1 MLFPSR
7 SRIAFH
13 SRHLSA
19 FAVHPLICRS
29 KSALQKV
36 DAFTIHAEQGIGGLG
51 PSSAYHNSFAGERR
65 KMATGASRRQVV
77 DRVDIKVDTTYRP
90 DIDGLR
96 CIAVLLVVA
105 FHLFPQI
112 VRGGFI
118 GVDIFFVISGYLITS
133 ILFGSMRKGT
143 CSVLTFYQRRIRRI
157 FPALIAVLAATFAV
171 GWFLLSPEELTSL
184 SQTLIG
190 GASFSANLVLLRQI
204 GYFDISAESKPLLHL
219 WSLGVEE
226 QFYIVWPLILY
237 VAYKRK
243 LNLLTL
249 SCTLALASFI
259 LNVAF
264 VGKRPDETFY
274 LPVTRAWEL
283 GIGVALVFLRD
294 IAGRPSLARFSA
306 RTESFLG
313 TVIWDLDRGD
323 QPRNVA
329 SELRSVTGVIL
340 IAIGAFGLTSRTPFP
355 GYAALLPVVG
365 AALLISAED
374 ALFNRKVLSSGPF
387 VFLGLISY
395 PLYLWHYPLI
405 AYARLID
412 DQAPAWPT
420 RLGIA
425 AASILLAWL
434 TYRFVERPIR
444 FGFVTRARIVQ
455 LSTAMVTLTLIGAA
469 TVYEGG
475 FEFRI
480 PASIRAYV
488 TANRGDETSIHWRRG
503 SCLLLPEQDASS
515 FGTECT
521 AETQRPLAVV
531 WGDSYAAAMYAGLTS
546 LQKDYQ
552 FGLAELTASACPPA
566 LGFVNPQREHCKG
579 INDAVA
585 QKLAELR
592 PDVVMLHST
601 WMLNSTQMYDP
612 VALEAGL
619 GHTVAKLRD
628 LKIARIILVGPVP
641 TWRGRGLPQN
651 LVDYYMKDPSHPLLP
666 SRTQFRLFPSGELND
681 RMMGMARRL
690 NIEFISPLDA
700 MCNEAGCLAR
710 VGDGPGDLTAF
721 DTGHLTIPG
730 AVYLARAIRH
740 DLFPVCSDCNH
751 P

>member
-1 MLFPSR
+1 M
-7 SRIAFH
+7 
-13 SRHLSA
+13 HLLST
-19 FAVHPLICRS
+19 PDR
-29 KSALQKV
+29 
-36 DAFTIHAEQGIGGLG
+36 EIGGRGNQALITT
-51 PSSAYHNSFAGERR
+51 PSPKKAARWRPEPAGRR
-65 KMATGASRRQVV
+65 VV
-77 DRVDIKVDTTYRP
+77 DRVNIKVETTYRP

-105 FHLFPQI
+105 FHLFPQK

-143 CSVLTFYQRRIRRI
+143 YSILTFYERRIRRI
-157 FPALIAVLAATFAV
+157 FPALIVVLAATFTA

-190 GASFSANLVLLRQI
+190 GASFSANLVLLHQI

-264 VGKRPDETFY
+264 VGKKPDETFY

-283 GIGVALVFLRD
+283 GVGVALVFLRD
-294 IAGRPSLARFSA
+294 IEDRPILARFSA
-306 RTESFLG
+306 RTESFLAG
-313 TVIWDLDRGD
+313 IVWDLERGA

-329 SELRSVTGVIL
+329 SELRSVFGVVL
-340 IAIGAFGLTSRTPFP
+340 IVIGALSLTSRTPFP

-365 AALLISAED
+365 AALLISSED
-374 ALFNRKVLSSGPF
+374 ALFNRKILSSRPF

-412 DQAPAWPT
+412 DQAPAWPV
-420 RLGIA
+420 RLGVA

-434 TYRFVERPIR
+434 TYLFIERPIR
-444 FGFVTRARIVQ
+444 FGFVSRARIVQ
-455 LSTAMVTLTLIGAA
+455 LCTAMLALTLVGAA
-469 TVYEGG
+469 AVHEDG

-480 PASIRAYV
+480 PAPIRAYV

-503 SCLLLPEQDASS
+503 SCLLLPDQDASS
-515 FGTECT
+515 FGAECT
-521 AETQRPLAVV
+521 AESQRPLALV

-546 LQKDYQ
+546 LQKDYH

-566 LGFVNPQREHCKG
+566 LGFIHPQREYCKG

-585 QKLAELR
+585 RKIAELR
-592 PDVVMLHST
+592 PDIVMLHST
-601 WMLNSTQMYDP
+601 WMYDP
-612 VALEAGL
+612 IGLEAGL
-619 GHTVAKLRD
+619 VQTVAKLRD
-628 LKIARIILVGPVP
+628 LGTRRIILVGPVP
-641 TWRGRGLPQN
+641 SWRGRSLPQN

-666 SRTQFRLFPSGELND
+666 SRTQFRLFPSGEVND
-681 RMMGMARRL
+681 RMKGIARRL
-690 NIEFISPLDA
+690 NIEFIAPLDA

-730 AVYLARAIRH
+730 AVYLARAIQ
-740 DLFPVCSDCNH
+740 DKLFPDCTDCNKH
-751 P
+751 